1 MRRLQKGSGDPAR
14 SGGPWI
20 NQCWWCDMS
29 TRVAVG
35 SENTARTFRLCSLGL
50 HRTPIIFWPNPEE
63 VPFHLPEWI
72 KKNTWFESL
81 QGFISEAQLVGHR
94 NEAFLQLVVA
104 TGQRVVIRGQGRF
117 LKWDTFVPR
126 TKVRTRRF
134 VRRGQHTP
142 SMDPWGTLQL
152 SCESHQGC
160 QESSD
165 CFLSPCLLAQTGT
178 EGSFSLLCTL
188 ESPPLSVS
196 GTREDNWVPQDSFP
210 YDVWNVLSACDQFD
224 VP

>member
-1 MRRLQKGSGDPAR
+1 
-14 SGGPWI
+14 
-20 NQCWWCDMS
+20 MS

-142 SMDPWGTLQL
+142 CNGSLRDASVKLWVPPRVSRELR
-152 SCESHQGC
+152 
-160 QESSD
+160 
-165 CFLSPCLLAQTGT
+165 LL
-178 EGSFSLLCTL
+178 
-188 ESPPLSVS
+188 PVPLSLGS
-196 GTREDNWVPQDSFP
+196 NRNRRKLFSPLYLGEPTAECPWHQRR
-210 YDVWNVLSACDQFD
+210 
-224 VP
+224 